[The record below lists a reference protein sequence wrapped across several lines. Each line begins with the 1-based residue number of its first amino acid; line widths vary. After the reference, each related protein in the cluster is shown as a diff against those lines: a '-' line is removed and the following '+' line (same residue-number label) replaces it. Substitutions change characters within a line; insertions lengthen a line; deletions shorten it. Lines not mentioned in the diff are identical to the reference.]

1 MQASQREADIRD
13 LVITGLS
20 HLVTSNS
27 ENAVKHCIASA
38 YDGDM
43 RKRTIFVNVF
53 ARVLGQGTKFEAQGN
68 PELQARRD
76 QLREVW
82 SRPFVFFK
90 AQLTRMSSLSKDLT
104 WGLSFLYHD
113 QYSRPL

>member
-1 MQASQREADIRD
+1 MFLQKMQASHREADIRD

-27 ENAVKHCIASA
+27 ENAVKHCIASV
-38 YDGDM
+38 YDSDM

-68 PELQARRD
+68 PELQARRN
-76 QLREVW
+76 QLREVCF
-82 SRPFVFFK
+82 RPFTFFRV
-90 AQLTRMSSLSKDLT
+90 QLSRISSLSKDRT
-104 WGLSFLYHD
+104 
-113 QYSRPL
+113 